1 MNFDLFLKINYYN
14 NSLNFYKNML
24 YLNKNYSNYF
34 YKNQNIFNK
43 AIIKYFGKINII
55 KNSDYNYNKKIFK
68 YLLILDLYHK
78 NKTLKFLNL
87 DNEFNFF
94 LINNSWA
101 RNLINYNFQRKI
113 YRNNPKK
120 YDDNTIKE
128 NVEDIMQ
135 IIYFTKN
142 LNIIEEN
149 QKKNVLL
156 KQTKYDIGI
165 SFYKLR
171 LELLEISEI
180 IKEDMYDYIQ
190 LNYPKFKLNFI

>member
-14 NSLNFYKNML
+14 NSFFFYKNIL
-24 YLNKNYSNYF
+24 CLSKKYNIFF
-34 YKNQNIFNK
+34 YKNQNIFNNT
-43 AIIKYFGKINII
+43 IIKYFGKINITI
-55 KNSDYNYNKKIFK
+55 NKDYNNNKKIFK

-87 DNEFNFF
+87 NKEFNYF
-94 LINNSWA
+94 LNKNSWA
-101 RNLINYNFQRKI
+101 KNLINYNFQRKI
-113 YRNNPKK
+113 YRNDTRK
-120 YDDNTIKE
+120 YYDNTIKE
-128 NVEDIMQ
+128 NVEDIMH
-135 IIYFTKN
+135 IIYFTKI

-149 QKKNVLL
+149 QKNNTIE

-171 LELLEISEI
+171 LELLEISEF

-190 LNYPKFKLNFI
+190 LNYPKFKLDFI